1 MELFNQPFSGTMGE
15 KLISLLN
22 SEKYTDLTI
31 IVAFAKESGVLRIK
45 DALDEFR
52 LAKGRVTA
60 YVGIDL
66 DGTSY
71 EALTTLNQSVDSLNI
86 IHSETSQTFHPKIFN
101 FVNDKDILTIVG
113 SHNLTAGGLWTN
125 FESSFI
131 AAADLTQMDGK
142 KLQQSIDDYVNELK
156 ILGNSFKHVK
166 DQGFIEELLE
176 DGYISQE
183 VLQKIN
189 RKEARQNQSKLQPK
203 FGAGKHIALPQKP
216 STRNPIQDPSQQEKN
231 TAILTTPTLQISD
244 HTLWYS
250 TQKLTGGSGNQIDL
264 SIQSKLV
271 SGDPSGTPYDRN
283 KAGYM
288 CGTVEFF
295 GVNPSQIS
303 QTKNITIHYQGDDY
317 KGNTIKFPSNQHSN
331 RTWRLQLEGVNAS
344 GKNLKSLYGNSS
356 LKFKIITFTKLGTDY
371 YSLAVFPGSELDN
384 FKNNSDLCG
393 YNGLNSNSRYIGII
407 Y

>member
-1 MELFNQPFSGTMGE
+1 MELFNQPFSGAMGE
-15 KLISLLN
+15 KLISLLK

-45 DALDEFR
+45 DALDNFR
-52 LAKGRVTA
+52 LTNGRVTA

-71 EALTTLNQSVDSLNI
+71 EALTTLYKSVDSLNI

-101 FVNDKDILTIVG
+101 FVNGKDSLTIVG

-131 AAADLTQMDGK
+131 ATTDLTQMDGK
-142 KLQQSIDDYVNELK
+142 KLQQSIDDFINRLK
-156 ILGNSFKHVK
+156 ALGNSFKHIK
-166 DQGFIEELLE
+166 DQDFIEELLN
-176 DGYISQE
+176 DGYISKE
-183 VLQKIN
+183 VLQKTN
-189 RKEARQNQSKLQPK
+189 RREAQQSQPKLQPK
-203 FGAGKHIALPQKP
+203 FGTGKHVVLPQKP
-216 STRNPIQDPSQQEKN
+216 AIRNPIPAPPQQEKN
-231 TAILTTPTLQISD
+231 TANLTTPTLRFSD
-244 HTLWYS
+244 PTLWYS
-250 TQKLTGGSGNQIDL
+250 TQRLTGGSGNQIDL

-271 SGDPSGTPYDRN
+271 SGDPSGTPYDGN

-295 GVNPSQIS
+295 GVNPSQTS
-303 QTKNITIHYQGDDY
+303 QTKNITIHYLGDDY

-331 RTWRLQLEGVNAS
+331 RTWRLQLEGVNTS
-344 GKNLKSLYGNSS
+344 GESLKSLYGNDG
-356 LKFKIITFTKLGTDY
+356 LKFKIITFTKLDTDY
-371 YSLAVFPGSELDN
+371 YSLAVFPGSNLDN
-384 FKNNSDLCG
+384 FKNNSDLYG
-393 YNGLNSNSRYIGII
+393 HNGSSRTARPIGII